1 VAGHPLGEVGRT
13 GEQTAG
19 EHDGTS

>member
-1 VAGHPLGEVGRT
+1 VGGHPLGEVGRT
-13 GEQTAG
+13 GEQTPG